1 VVDDVINQP
10 KPIVATVTTSQPNFS
25 VATVVRPNAQH
36 LDELLDVNVKNP
48 DTGSILIWDASSGS
62 WIASKEISAPET
74 IINGGVY

>member
-1 VVDDVINQP
+1 MVEAVIRQP
-10 KPIVATVTTSQPNFS
+10 KPIVASVTTSQPNFS
-25 VATVVRPNAQH
+25 VATVVRPNAQY
-36 LDELLDVNVKNP
+36 LDEIIDVNVENP